1 MIRPLTRTPRGK
13 AGRYK
18 PMKTLTIFLIF
29 VIGLILS
36 SSSALSQHPSEAV
49 KRGFSVI
56 GVWRYQGG
64 EEKAMEIHFLA
75 DHKAIFKG
83 GYAFYN
89 AAKWYFNPATAELRL
104 IVPKMKQDDFKLFNQ
119 WTNTGLKINL
129 KEKTIVYTL
138 RDARLCF
145 MGYFFEKEK
154 K

>member
-1 MIRPLTRTPRGK
+1 
-13 AGRYK
+13 
-18 PMKTLTIFLIF
+18 MKTFTIFSIF
-29 VIGLILS
+29 VFGLVLS
-36 SSSALSQHPSEAV
+36 SSYALGQQPSATV
-49 KRGFSVI
+49 KRGFSVV
-56 GVWRYQGG
+56 GVWRYPGG
-64 EEKAMEIHFLA
+64 EEKPMEIHFLA

-89 AAKWYFNPATAELRL
+89 PAKWYFNPASAELRL
-104 IVPKMKQDDFKLFNQ
+104 IVPKMKEDDFKLFNQ

-138 RDARLCF
+138 RAARLCF